1 MHYIL
6 IAIIFA
12 LLQTGCSS
20 LSRTA
25 LKKEDPIPPRMNMPA
40 GSMAEA
46 QPPEGSL
53 YNDRAMNL
61 YQDNRAHQIGDI
73 LVVNIVE
80 TSSGK
85 KSAKTKTERESTV
98 SGDLT
103 YLFRFANWM
112 HLKDPNIPG
121 AQTIG
126 ANLTNDFEGKGET
139 SRSSTVTA
147 TLSARVID
155 KTMDGNLV
163 IRGYREITVNNE
175 TQHIIL
181 SGMVRPQDISP
192 DNTIRST
199 HIADARIEYSGV
211 GVLAEKQQPGWLA
224 RALDV
229 VWPF

>member
-6 IAIIFA
+6 IAIIFVF
-12 LLQTGCSS
+12 LQTGCSS
-20 LSRTA
+20 LSQTTF
-25 LKKEDPIPPRMNMPA
+25 KKEDPLPARMDMPSV
-40 GSMAEA
+40 SMAKA

-53 YNDRAMNL
+53 YNDQAMNL

-85 KSAKTKTERESTV
+85 KTAKTKTERESTV

-121 AQTIG
+121 SQTIG
-126 ANLTNDFEGKGET
+126 ANLTNDFEGDGET
-139 SRSSTVTA
+139 ERDSTLTA
-147 TLSARVID
+147 TISARVID
-155 KTMDGNLV
+155 KTMDGNLI

-192 DNTIRST
+192 DNTIRSS

-224 RALDV
+224 RTLDV

>member
-1 MHYIL
+1 MRYIFIVL
-6 IAIIFA
+6 IFA
-12 LLQTGCSS
+12 LMQTGCST
-20 LSRTA
+20 LSQTSS
-25 LKKEDPIPPRMNMPA
+25 KKEGSLPIRMDMPSVNTEKA
-40 GSMAEA
+40 T
-46 QPPEGSL
+46 PPEGSL
-53 YNDRAMNL
+53 YNDRAVNL
-61 YQDNRAHQIGDI
+61 YQDNRAHQVGDI

-85 KSAKTKTERESTV
+85 KTAKTKTERESTV

-121 AQTIG
+121 ANTIG

-139 SRSSTVTA
+139 SRNSTVTA
-147 TLSARVID
+147 TLSARVVD
-155 KTMDGNLV
+155 KTIDGNLV

-181 SGMVRPQDISP
+181 SGIVRPQDISP
-192 DNTIRST
+192 DNSIRST
-199 HIADARIEYSGV
+199 HIADARIEYGGV
-211 GVLAEKQQPGWLA
+211 GVVAEKQQPGWFA

>member
-1 MHYIL
+1 MHYTLIAVIL
-6 IAIIFA
+6 ILCQA
-12 LLQTGCSS
+12 GCTS
-20 LSRTA
+20 LSQNASQKDILPERMSIPTVKTA
-25 LKKEDPIPPRMNMPA
+25 K
-40 GSMAEA
+40 A
-46 QPPEGSL
+46 QPAEGSL

-85 KSAKTKTERESTV
+85 KNAKTKTERESTV

-103 YLFRFANWM
+103 YLFRFASWM
-112 HLKDPNIPG
+112 HLQDPNIPG
-121 AQTIG
+121 SQTIG

-139 SRSSTVTA
+139 SRNSTVTA
-147 TLSARVID
+147 TISARVID
-155 KTMDGNLV
+155 KTMDGNLI
-163 IRGYREITVNNE
+163 IRGFREIKVNNE

-192 DNTIRST
+192 DNSIKSS
-199 HIADARIEYSGV
+199 HIADARIEYGGV
-211 GVLAEKQQPGWLA
+211 GVLAEKQNPGWLA
-224 RALDV
+224 RTLDV

>member
-12 LLQTGCSS
+12 LQAGCTS
-20 LSRTA
+20 LSQTT
-25 LKKEDPIPPRMNMPA
+25 LIKKEDPLPPRMTLP
-40 GSMAEA
+40 SVSTTEA

-53 YNDRAMNL
+53 YNKQAMNL

-103 YLFRFANWM
+103 YLFRFADWM

-139 SRSSTVTA
+139 SRNSTVTA
-147 TLSARVID
+147 TISARVID
-155 KTMDGNLV
+155 KTIDGNLM

-199 HIADARIEYSGV
+199 HIADARIEYGGV

>member
-1 MHYIL
+1 MHYTFIAVIL
-6 IAIIFA
+6 ILFQA
-12 LLQTGCSS
+12 GCSS
-20 LSRTA
+20 LSQTA
-25 LKKEDPIPPRMNMPA
+25 SQKDEVPARMSIPA
-40 GSMAEA
+40 VSTAKA

-103 YLFRFANWM
+103 YLFRFASWM

-121 AQTIG
+121 SQTIG

-139 SRSSTVTA
+139 SRDSTVTA
-147 TLSARVID
+147 TISARVID
-155 KTMDGNLV
+155 KTMDGNLI
-163 IRGYREITVNNE
+163 IRGYREIKVNNE

-192 DNTIRST
+192 DNTIRSS
-199 HIADARIEYSGV
+199 HIADARIEYGGV
-211 GVLAEKQQPGWLA
+211 GVVAEKQQPGWLA
-224 RALDV
+224 RTLDV

>member
-6 IAIIFA
+6 IAILFA
-12 LLQTGCSS
+12 LIQTGCSS
-20 LSRTA
+20 FSATA
-25 LKKEDPIPPRMNMPA
+25 LKQEDPIPPRMTIP
-40 GSMAEA
+40 SVSTTEA

-53 YNDRAMNL
+53 YNKKAMNL

-85 KSAKTKTERESTV
+85 KTAKTKTERESTV

-112 HLKDPNIPG
+112 HLKDPNING
-121 AQTIG
+121 SQTIG

-139 SRSSTVTA
+139 SRNSTVTA
-147 TLSARVID
+147 TISARVID
-155 KTMDGNLV
+155 KTMDGNLI
-163 IRGYREITVNNE
+163 IRGYREIKVNNE

-192 DNTIRST
+192 DNSIRSS

-211 GVLAEKQQPGWLA
+211 GVVSEKQQPGWLA
-224 RALDV
+224 RTLDV